1 MKKILFLILFAA
13 LVSGATLAS
22 SWCGKQ
28 VCMMMSKA
36 PMNLYSGLN
45 LSAEQETN
53 LKQLDAAFKEEA
65 DAMCTRVCQGKMQ
78 LMDLIADKNSAQ
90 TVIDQKIDEVG
101 AIQTALEK
109 KVANHILDVKKSL
122 NEEQSAAYVTR
133 LDEELQKSMEQCG
146 YSDILKS

>member
-53 LKQLDAAFKEEA
+53 LKQLDAKFKEEA
-65 DAMCTRVCQGKMQ
+65 DPMCVRVCQGKTQ
-78 LMDLIADKNSAQ
+78 LMNLLADKNNNKEA
-90 TVIDQKIDEVG
+90 IDQKIEEVG
-101 AIQTALEK
+101 ALQTALEK
-109 KVANHILDVKKSL
+109 KVADHILDVKKGL
-122 NEEQSAAYVTR
+122 NPDQAAAYVAR
-133 LDEELQKSMEQCG
+133 LDEGLQQSMKQCG